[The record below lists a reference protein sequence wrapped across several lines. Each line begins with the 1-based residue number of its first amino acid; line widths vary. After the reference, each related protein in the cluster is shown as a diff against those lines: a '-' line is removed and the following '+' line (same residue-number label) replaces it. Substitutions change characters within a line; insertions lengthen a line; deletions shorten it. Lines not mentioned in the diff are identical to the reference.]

1 MRRIPSEEMTMGFL
15 SSARILVLS
24 GRRLAMFA
32 VAAFTISGAVAAH
45 PQAPPASHAQ
55 IKQLVNDNAANWKH
69 VSRQIWDYAELGYH
83 ETRSSTLLQDQL
95 KAAGFRIQ
103 ASVADEPTAFIAS
116 YGEGKPVIAILGEFD
131 ALPGLSQQA
140 VPARDPVVP
149 DAPGHGCG
157 HNLLGS
163 GAALA
168 AVSLRQY
175 MEANH
180 VAGTLRYYGTPAEE
194 GGDGKVYM
202 VRAGLFKDVDVV
214 LHWHPADRNSV
225 NNGGMLAI
233 IGAKFTFHG
242 IAAHAAMA
250 PDRGRSAL
258 DAVMLMGNGIEFL
271 REHVP
276 SNTRM
281 HYIISKGGVAP
292 NVVPDLAQMY
302 LEARNPS
309 STVLQGI
316 WQRIINISKG
326 AALMTGTTVDV
337 EDISNDAN
345 IVGNDAL
352 APVAQRNLEE
362 VGGFMMDEEQKKFAI
377 ELQKSFHLDPAPSL
391 DQTSKVEPLRPVD
404 PNAPS
409 ASTDVGDVSW
419 TVPTIGFSIATWAP
433 GTVAHTWQAAA
444 ASGMSIGQ
452 DGMVVAAKAL
462 ALTAADLFSS
472 PQLVQAAKDN
482 FAKQLAG
489 RKYSTAIP
497 SDQKPPIDYRN
508 N

>member
-1 MRRIPSEEMTMGFL
+1 MRFFSRALTATGCWM
-15 SSARILVLS
+15 
-24 GRRLAMFA
+24 AM
-32 VAAFTISGAVAAH
+32 AAFCACAILFAAAAY
-45 PQAPPASHAQ
+45 PQAPSASHAQ
-55 IKQLVNDNAANWKH
+55 IKQLVDENAANWKQ
-69 VSRQIWDYAELGYH
+69 VSKQIWNYAELGYH
-83 ETRSSTLLQDQL
+83 ENKSSALLQNQL

-103 ASVADEPTAFIAS
+103 SGVADEPTAFIAS
-116 YGEGKPVIAILGEFD
+116 FGQGRPVIAILGEFD

-140 VPARDPVVP
+140 VPTRAPVVP

-168 AVSLRQY
+168 AVSLKQY

-180 VAGTLRYYGTPAEE
+180 IAGTLRYYGTPAEE

-202 VRAGLFKDVDVV
+202 VRAGLFNDVDVV

-292 NVVPDLAQMY
+292 NIVPDLAQMY

-309 STVLQGI
+309 ATVLQGI
-316 WQRIINISKG
+316 WQRILNISKG
-326 AALMTGTTVDV
+326 AALMTGTTVEV
-337 EDISNDAN
+337 EDISSDAN

-362 VGGFMMDEEQKKFAI
+362 VGGFAMDEQQKRFAQ
-377 ELQKSFHLDPAPSL
+377 ELQKSFALDTMPSL
-391 DQTSKVEPLRPVD
+391 DLTSQVQPLRPVD

-419 TVPTIGFSIATWAP
+419 TVPTIGFSIATWVP

-444 ASGMSIGQ
+444 AAGMSIGQ

-472 PQLVQAAKDN
+472 PQLVRAARDD
-482 FAKQLAG
+482 FARQLAG
-489 RKYSTAIP
+489 RTYSTEIP
-497 SDQKPPIDYRN
+497 PNQKPPIDYRN